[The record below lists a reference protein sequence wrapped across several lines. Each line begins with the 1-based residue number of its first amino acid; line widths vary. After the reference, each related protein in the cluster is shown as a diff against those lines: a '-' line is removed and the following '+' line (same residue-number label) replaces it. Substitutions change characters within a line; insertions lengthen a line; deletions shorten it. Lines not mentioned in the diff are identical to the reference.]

1 LNEKKIQVNLRR
13 SVPLKERKLYYAFVD
28 DEKPFDRV
36 PGEIT
41 RWAMRKAE
49 VEEWLVNTVMAKY
62 EGAQTVRMGMGGDSR
77 AYDVKIGLH
86 QGSVLTP

>member
-1 LNEKKIQVNLRR
+1 
-13 SVPLKERKLYYAFVD
+13 
-28 DEKPFDRV
+28 
-36 PGEIT
+36 
-41 RWAMRKAE
+41 M
-49 VEEWLVNTVMAKY
+49 EEWLVNTVMAKY